1 MIVLGVDIVLRSIS
15 TFVVSDGAQLSQVFR
30 FHIEVSGA
38 QSGTAYEDYDFM
50 DVDPPEYNREA
61 MAMGPLGLESDAMD
75 VDPPQS
81 DDDSDAMDVD
91 VPPL

>member
-1 MIVLGVDIVLRSIS
+1 M
-15 TFVVSDGAQLSQVFR
+15 FVVSDGAQLSLVYR

-38 QSGTAYEDYDFM
+38 QNGTPYSEYDFM

-61 MAMGPLGLESDAMD
+61 MAMGPLGLDPDAMD

-91 VPPL
+91 VLPL

>member
-1 MIVLGVDIVLRSIS
+1 MIMSGVEIFLRSIY
-15 TFVVSDGAQLSQVFR
+15 TFAVSDGAQLSLVLR

-38 QSGTAYEDYDFM
+38 QNRTAYEDYDFM

-61 MAMGPLGLESDAMD
+61 MAMGPLGLDSDAMD